1 VVESIIHNN
10 GRIVAVNQVKMTL
23 EDIFFN
29 EMGPSR
35 PATTGPHRPATTGDS
50 R

>member
-1 VVESIIHNN
+1 VESIIHNN
-10 GRIVAVNQVKMTL
+10 GRIVAVNPVKMTL

-29 EMGPSR
+29 EMR
-35 PATTGPHRPATTGDS
+35 DS